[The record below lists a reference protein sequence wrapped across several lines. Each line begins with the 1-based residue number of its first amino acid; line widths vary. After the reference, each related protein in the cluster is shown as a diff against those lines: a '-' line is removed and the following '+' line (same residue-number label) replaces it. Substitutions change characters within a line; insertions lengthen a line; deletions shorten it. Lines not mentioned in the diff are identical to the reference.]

1 VSLISPLLP
10 VWPSPSFDKNAP
22 RVAAPRGVFR
32 PAQRTLAP
40 VTEPKPR
47 AALPVGV
54 AFVPSAR

>member
-1 VSLISPLLP
+1 MSFIQPRLP
-10 VWPSPSFDKNAP
+10 VWSSSPYDKNVP

-32 PAQRTLAP
+32 PSQRTLSP
-40 VTEPKPR
+40 TEPKPR